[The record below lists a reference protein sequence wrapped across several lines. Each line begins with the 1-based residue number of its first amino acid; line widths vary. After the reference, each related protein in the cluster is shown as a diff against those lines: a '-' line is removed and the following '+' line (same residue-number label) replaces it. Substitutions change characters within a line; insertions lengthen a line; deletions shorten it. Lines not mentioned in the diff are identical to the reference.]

1 MDETQHARVIA
12 RRAAPQIHGGKLQ
25 RVKDFS
31 YGGGIG
37 SLASGGGKSEGG

>member
-1 MDETQHARVIA
+1 MDETQHVCVAT
-12 RRAAPQIHGGKLQ
+12 RRAAPQIHGGELQ